1 MTYLMLSNLIQI
13 LVFCAGSILLIY
25 AGKQDEETRNP
36 FLLIPA
42 LMAIG
47 LSAGLVTFLIV
58 SLASFVIFFL
68 PNKVNKVLGKADLLL
83 FASALTIIILN
94 ENILLTTIIFMS
106 LAITAIFMLFDKKLT
121 KSVPLIHYYAIGYAT
136 AILITIGLA
145 IGALIG
151 VVLL

>member
-1 MTYLMLSNLIQI
+1 
-13 LVFCAGSILLIY
+13 
-25 AGKQDEETRNP
+25 
-36 FLLIPA
+36 
-42 LMAIG
+42 MAIG

-68 PNKVNKVLGKADLLL
+68 PNKVNKVIGKADLLL

-121 KSVPLIHYYAIGYAT
+121 KAVPLIHYYAIGYAT